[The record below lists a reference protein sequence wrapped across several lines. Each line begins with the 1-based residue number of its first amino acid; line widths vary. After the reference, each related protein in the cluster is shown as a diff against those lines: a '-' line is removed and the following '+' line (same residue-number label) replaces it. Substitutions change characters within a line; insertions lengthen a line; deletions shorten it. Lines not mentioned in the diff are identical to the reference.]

1 VEVAVRLGTET
12 GVGIEHG
19 GRDRIGEGSGGVAGS
34 GEGSAVT
41 LHSVDVDSSRR

>member
-1 VEVAVRLGTET
+1 M
-12 GVGIEHG
+12 GVGIGHG
-19 GRDRIGEGSGGVAGS
+19 GREMVGEGSGGVVGS

>member
-1 VEVAVRLGTET
+1 MVVGRLGTDM
-12 GVGIEHG
+12 GVGIGHG
-19 GRDRIGEGSGGVAGS
+19 GREMVGEGSGGVVGS

>member
-1 VEVAVRLGTET
+1 MRLGTET
-12 GVGIEHG
+12 GVGIAV
-19 GRDRIGEGSGGVAGS
+19 GREMGEGSGGVAGS